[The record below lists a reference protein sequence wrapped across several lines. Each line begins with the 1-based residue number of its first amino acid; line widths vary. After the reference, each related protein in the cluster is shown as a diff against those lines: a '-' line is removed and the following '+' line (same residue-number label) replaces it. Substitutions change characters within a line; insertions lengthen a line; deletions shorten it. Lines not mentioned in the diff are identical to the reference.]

1 MKSLSIA
8 KKFTLVTVLLTA
20 VMLIVGYFVLN
31 IYKNKLT
38 DKVYTDIK
46 SELNRIST
54 MNLDSKLDVGIS
66 NAISIS
72 NDSSIKE
79 ALATNNRQ
87 LAIDA
92 LATLS

>member
-38 DKVYTDIK
+38 
-46 SELNRIST
+46 EP
-54 MNLDSKLDVGIS
+54 
-66 NAISIS
+66 
-72 NDSSIKE
+72 
-79 ALATNNRQ
+79 LADYKKQ
-87 LAIDA
+87 PVI
-92 LATLS
+92 